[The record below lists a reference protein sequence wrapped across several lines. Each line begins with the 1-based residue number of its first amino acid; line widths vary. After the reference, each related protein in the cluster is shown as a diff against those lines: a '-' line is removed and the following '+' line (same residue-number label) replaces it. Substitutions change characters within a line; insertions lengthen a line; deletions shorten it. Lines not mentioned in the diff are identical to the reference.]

1 MIFYCLIIIFFLGK
15 IGYKYVNVDNCV
27 INILFVY
34 YVLIY
39 VIKYIG
45 LFIVFKFSVYVI
57 GLVFG
62 IYSMFCF
69 NYVMCDV

>member
-1 MIFYCLIIIFFLGK
+1 M
-15 IGYKYVNVDNCV
+15 NVDNCG

-39 VIKYIG
+39 VIKYIW